1 MIYIFIDKGGG
12 GIHDPK
18 RLNTSTVPYNS
29 IHIYKD
35 SAVILLHKNIYT
47 NCIIGKEKFNG
58 DI

>member
-1 MIYIFIDKGGG
+1 MY
-12 GIHDPK
+12 DPK

-29 IHIYKD
+29 IHIYKE

-58 DI
+58 HI